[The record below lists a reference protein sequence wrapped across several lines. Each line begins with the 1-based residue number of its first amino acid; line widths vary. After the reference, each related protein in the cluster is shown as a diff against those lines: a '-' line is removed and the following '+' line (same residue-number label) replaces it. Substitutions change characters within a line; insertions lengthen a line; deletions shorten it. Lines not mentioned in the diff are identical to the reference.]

1 MFQHS
6 IAIRLGSV
14 DVQCHPS
21 SPLIWKPQVSPRTAT
36 GICNKL
42 AQPPLPRPSH
52 LWRLNRPPSSS
63 EPAFDIPIQNS
74 LAESLATLAND
85 DMSNGD
91 ENVTSILGN
100 DLGMGDLFGGLSDT
114 VSQSRSWPTTSDQA
128 SSTATQI
135 PTTSSHDIFSGLQY
149 NIDENV
155 FGTDVDWPWPY
166 QFGDGQ
172 GPAP

>member
-1 MFQHS
+1 MDYTAAYFY
-6 IAIRLGSV
+6 GSL
-14 DVQCHPS
+14 
-21 SPLIWKPQVSPRTAT
+21 LIELSYTQA
-36 GICNKL
+36 GDIFNKL

-52 LWRLNRPPSSS
+52 LWLLNRPPSSS

-91 ENVTSILGN
+91 ENIMSILGN
-100 DLGMGDLFGGLSDT
+100 DLGMGHLFGGLSDT
-114 VSQSRSWPTTSDQA
+114 VSHSRIWPTTSDQA
-128 SSTATQI
+128 SSTATQL
-135 PTTSSHDIFSGLQY
+135 PTTSSQDIFSGFQY
-149 NIDENV
+149 GIDENL

-166 QFGDGQ
+166 QSGDSQ